1 MDMSTSLSEWG
12 LVLFGIAGLGILFFL
27 VTVISTLTGRS
38 RGMHTRPSGSS
49 AVARRSS
56 LLVPFLLGG
65 TLLSVGFVCVLLLW
79 SVRTDMVQEGPG
91 TATALSDSGSSRLVS
106 EVQEGTNTPLPERQ
120 TNSSSEPEGTVA
132 PESSTTDE
140 NVSTDAVPAWTT
152 RKQTVLAPGEVPD
165 ILFVESSGLYST
177 KEEAL
182 AKATANAIRK
192 FRIRLAETSETYKKL
207 AVQPV
212 PEDIFRTKVVQQ
224 VYTEKTIHTFG
235 VYEEPMFRVHLQFL
249 DSAAVREPVIE
260 AWKSTSAGHQSL
272 QYGVIFGILTALLG
286 VVSAGLRAVSAAK
299 GNRSRAVMTA
309 LAFAG
314 AGAVVVLALA

>member
-1 MDMSTSLSEWG
+1 
-12 LVLFGIAGLGILFFL
+12 
-27 VTVISTLTGRS
+27 
-38 RGMHTRPSGSS
+38 
-49 AVARRSS
+49 
-56 LLVPFLLGG
+56 
-65 TLLSVGFVCVLLLW
+65 
-79 SVRTDMVQEGPG
+79 MVQEGPG
-91 TATALSDSGSSRLVS
+91 TATALSDSDPTRLVS
-106 EVQEGTNTPLPERQ
+106 DAQESTSTPPLPERQ
-120 TNSSSEPEGTVA
+120 TSSTSEPEGTVA

-140 NVSTDAVPAWTT
+140 NVSTEAVPAWTT
-152 RKQTVLAPGEVPD
+152 RKQTVLAPGEVPTV
-165 ILFVESSGLYST
+165 LFVESSGLYASE
-177 KEEAL
+177 EEAL
-182 AKATANAIRK
+182 AEATANAINT
-192 FRIRLAETSETYKKL
+192 FRLRLAENYQKL
-207 AVQPV
+207 AVQAV
-212 PEDIFRTKVVQQ
+212 PEKIFRTNVVQQ

-260 AWKSTSAGHQSL
+260 AWKSTSAGHQAL